1 VKNGSFVDRAL
12 RREGLRRADV
22 ESVLR
27 AQGADGPADVAEAT
41 LSPGGSIVVWLK
53 PQEMAANHGD
63 VAALL
68 ARLDDLEA
76 QLSGTEV
83 RT

>member
-1 VKNGSFVDRAL
+1 
-12 RREGLRRADV
+12 
-22 ESVLR
+22 
-27 AQGADGPADVAEAT
+27 
-41 LSPGGSIVVWLK
+41 
-53 PQEMAANHGD
+53 MAANHGD